1 LIPFLRLVQF
11 SSKIWIRSIYHVN
24 FLFNACY
31 YLEYYYCISYE
42 QKVKKK
48 TLKRSRGIRFGS
60 TLTRAR
66 GWNKY
71 KRSQELLT
79 NLVTELA
86 NRRLNIVNDHRGDK
100 SINQEN
106 NYKNNVINLSCD
118 KEFRITVFDNAN
130 EGTTTQDDVSAS
142 CVPSALLTD
151 DGEPRLTENI
161 SHDRSR
167 QDYQVGNDKTH
178 TEFTCCN
185 TSCECYAKSQIF
197 SKNFS

>member
-106 NYKNNVINLSCD
+106 NYKNNVINLS
-118 KEFRITVFDNAN
+118 
-130 EGTTTQDDVSAS
+130 
-142 CVPSALLTD
+142 
-151 DGEPRLTENI
+151 
-161 SHDRSR
+161 
-167 QDYQVGNDKTH
+167 
-178 TEFTCCN
+178 
-185 TSCECYAKSQIF
+185 
-197 SKNFS
+197 